1 MLIAIN
7 RTDGGVSVMRVVPQP
22 PAQSGNDPAI
32 PHVEAEIAKWS
43 AAHRDAYTYAS
54 HHAIREADLPAD
66 RTFRNAWTSDGKR
79 IVHDMEQ
86 CRAIHRE
93 RMRQART
100 PKLAALDIA
109 YQRADEMKDESAKT
123 AIAAQKQAL
132 RDVTNDQRIG
142 AAQTP
147 EELKA
152 IWPAILA

>member
-7 RTDGGVSVMRVVPQP
+7 RTDGGVSIMRVVPQP
-22 PAQSGNDPAI
+22 LAAPGNDTARPD
-32 PHVEAEIAKWS
+32 VEAEITKWS

-54 HHAIREADLPAD
+54 HHAIRAVDIPTD
-66 RTFRNAWTSDGKR
+66 RTYRNAWTSNGKR

-93 RMRQART
+93 RMRRARA

-109 YQRADEMKDESAKT
+109 YQRADETMDESAK
-123 AIAAQKQAL
+123 AEIAAQKQAL
-132 RDVTNDQRIG
+132 RDIN

-152 IWPAILA
+152 VWAAILA